1 MLGERRS
8 NSLFVPAAP
17 AEPER
22 NPEQAEVHDISFE
35 ERTGRSL
42 FAEASTAPRASELF
56 FAPQEKGVT
65 FAEALSQVQSYLSET
80 YATLITEDNSDAKE
94 QMKRRMARYLQENRI
109 AVDGMTASELVDA
122 LYTEMAEYGFLT
134 KYIFADGIEEID
146 INSWRDIEIQYSD
159 GHTAKLEEHFDS
171 PEHAANVIRRMLQN
185 SGKVLDNAS
194 PIITS
199 RLAKNIRISVIKTP
213 VLDEDAG
220 VAASIRIV
228 NPRNLSKA
236 DFVQSGTATEEM
248 LDFLSACLRYGV
260 SICVAGATSSG
271 KTTVA
276 ALLAATLRAAGIHA
290 GLYHAGCEPLS
301 VRVRVD
307 GAPVDEGLLCLAA
320 EAQAAA
326 EPLPQDAA
334 ELAAAA
340 YAFGKAG
347 CALAVVELPDAGL
360 ASALPQMPVC
370 AVTSVGPDG
379 VSRSVER
386 LAALAAG
393 VMRKG
398 SICVTAP
405 EQPKAVLSELIVAAG
420 KCDCELVVPDPE
432 DITFLEAE
440 KFASKVDYGGYTVP
454 LAFLGRHAAGN
465 AAMAVELALALCR
478 KGFDIPDEAILDG
491 LAAVENRS
499 SIRVISQR
507 PLVILDACRTPQQ
520 ASALLRVL
528 NMAKVRHMSA
538 IIGLAEEEGAEAFF
552 SALETGLTPE
562 EQKKDKST
570 MPGMSENPFDKVYLV
585 TPAGGD
591 DEMTARLTEK
601 AKYHF
606 DAEMCT
612 SIAEAVEL
620 AHANTRRGLLVC
632 GGEAAA
638 LEAAELLVNS

>member
-1 MLGERRS
+1 MPPPTSCARPLPAS
-8 NSLFVPAAP
+8 AQKVQFV
-17 AEPER
+17 
-22 NPEQAEVHDISFE
+22 
-35 ERTGRSL
+35 
-42 FAEASTAPRASELF
+42 
-56 FAPQEKGVT
+56 
-65 FAEALSQVQSYLSET
+65 
-80 YATLITEDNSDAKE
+80 
-94 QMKRRMARYLQENRI
+94 
-109 AVDGMTASELVDA
+109 
-122 LYTEMAEYGFLT
+122 
-134 KYIFADGIEEID
+134 
-146 INSWRDIEIQYSD
+146 
-159 GHTAKLEEHFDS
+159 
-171 PEHAANVIRRMLQN
+171 
-185 SGKVLDNAS
+185 
-194 PIITS
+194 
-199 RLAKNIRISVIKTP
+199 
-213 VLDEDAG
+213 G
-220 VAASIRIV
+220 VA
-228 NPRNLSKA
+228 
-236 DFVQSGTATEEM
+236 GTA
-248 LDFLSACLRYGV
+248 
-260 SICVAGATSSG
+260 G

-276 ALLAATLRAAGIHA
+276 ALLAATLRAAGGIHA

-326 EPLPQDAA
+326 GAPAA
-334 ELAAAA
+334 GRRRAGSGRLCL
-340 YAFGKAG
+340 FGEAG

-360 ASALPQMPVC
+360 AEALPQMPVC

-386 LAALAAG
+386 LVALAAG

-520 ASALLRVL
+520 AAALLRVL
-528 NMAKVRHMSA
+528 NMARVRHMSA
-538 IIGLAEEEGAEAFF
+538 VIGLTEEEGAEAFF
-552 SALETGLTPE
+552 SALESGLTPE

-570 MPGMSENPFDKVYLV
+570 MPGMSDNPFDKVYLV
-585 TPAGGD
+585 TPTGGD
-591 DEMTARLTEK
+591 DAMTERLTEK
-601 AKYHF
+601 AKFHF
-606 DAEMCT
+606 DAELCAT
-612 SIAEAVEL
+612 LAEAVEL

-632 GGEAAA
+632 GSEAAA
-638 LEAAELLVNS
+638 LEAAALLENS